1 MSGYQYGLLTCE
13 SCKGFFKRNNSPC
26 SSKKVY
32 TCLFSPTGGGGGG
45 GSGGGGGGGGGDGN
59 GNNGNN
65 GGTGSCGGG
74 ASSALEIGSCGNKK
88 VYTCLFSPTGAGSG
102 TGGSG
107 GSNGA
112 ANGAGGGG
120 CGTSTALE
128 SSGSNYTGGGGA
140 GNASAG
146 GGGSGSGA
154 TSGASG
160 GGSATVSGNVA
171 IPTTTYSLPTGTLCH
186 PGLGQ
191 VGVGVVTGSI
201 PCPSEFPDT
210 KDIIIEELCPVCGD
224 KVSGY
229 HYGLLTCESCKGFF
243 KRTVQNKKVYTC
255 VAERSCHIDKTQR
268 KRCPYCRFQKCLEV
282 GMKLEAVRADRMRGG
297 RNKFGPMYKRD
308 RARKLQMMRQ
318 RQLALQTIRGS
329 LGDPSN
335 YPSAVTPFLH
345 IKQEIQIPQ
354 VSSLTSSPD
363 SSPSPAAVAAG
374 LVTTQAGSGAG
385 QHQLIAPSSQPNIS
399 AGNHLHNLNP
409 GLDSKLWAANSTTP
423 SPKAFNFGE
432 QSTQSHGATGSAP
445 STATLKTS
453 PMIRDFV
460 QTVDDREWQASL
472 FGLLQNQ
479 TYNQCEVDLFEL
491 MCKVLDQNLFS
502 QVDWARNS
510 VFFKDLKV
518 DDQMKL
524 LQHSWSDML
533 VLDHLHQRLHN
544 NLPDETTLHNGQKF
558 DLLCLGLL
566 GVPSLADLFNDLS
579 SKLQELKF
587 DLSDYICMKFLML
600 LNHEVRGLVNKKHVQ
615 EGHEQVQQAL
625 LDYTLTCYPSIPDK
639 FNKLL
644 AVLPGIHVVAS
655 RGEDHLYQKHCS
667 GGAPTQT
674 LLMEMLHAKRK

>member
-1 MSGYQYGLLTCE
+1 MHEGRMATGTGE
-13 SCKGFFKRNNSPC
+13 
-26 SSKKVY
+26 
-32 TCLFSPTGGGGGG
+32 GGGH
-45 GSGGGGGGGGGDGN
+45 
-59 GNNGNN
+59 
-65 GGTGSCGGG
+65 
-74 ASSALEIGSCGNKK
+74 
-88 VYTCLFSPTGAGSG
+88 
-102 TGGSG
+102 
-107 GSNGA
+107 
-112 ANGAGGGG
+112 
-120 CGTSTALE
+120 TALE
-128 SSGSNYTGGGGA
+128 NTTATALTESSSSSSSSVPTILTENNTATNLPLTGLQQPTLHQVQPQQQA
-140 GNASAG
+140 QQQQQPQQQPQSQARVNLVTDLPANDAS
-146 GGGSGSGA
+146 
-154 TSGASG
+154 
-160 GGSATVSGNVA
+160 
-171 IPTTTYSLPTGTLCH
+171 
-186 PGLGQ
+186 
-191 VGVGVVTGSI
+191 
-201 PCPSEFPDT
+201 
-210 KDIIIEELCPVCGD
+210 
-224 KVSGY
+224 
-229 HYGLLTCESCKGFF
+229 
-243 KRTVQNKKVYTC
+243 
-255 VAERSCHIDKTQR
+255 
-268 KRCPYCRFQKCLEV
+268 
-282 GMKLEAVRADRMRGG
+282 AVRADRMRGG

-308 RARKLQMMRQ
+308 RARKLQMLRQ

-385 QHQLIAPSSQPNIS
+385 QHQLIAPSCQPNIS
-399 AGNHLHNLNP
+399 GGNHLHNLNT
-409 GLDSKLWAANSTTP
+409 GLDSKLWTANSTTP

-432 QSTQSHGATGSAP
+432 QSTQPHGAASSAP
-445 STATLKTS
+445 STAALKTS

-644 AVLPGIHVVAS
+644 AVLPEIHLVAS